1 MSGTFTTDTAGPT
14 AVTLLDRDHFARLLL
29 IFKAQLLK
37 QGSGSVEPGQLAFGA
52 HNCRANSHDLFIKIP
67 NFRKRKKIQFLRWYY
82 VLMSRFLVG
91 FAAARRFR
99 AAADDNCRSCCSDR
113 DGRSGGRQGDG
124 SSRNLFFRPILEEM
138 GQLRYFGSDN
148 NLGGPQLLPVFAV
161 GMLAEGPA
169 LRVFSMKE
177 TQVQLATKQ
186 NQTELIGAPLPTRA
200 IHNAFLLH

>member
-1 MSGTFTTDTAGPT
+1 
-14 AVTLLDRDHFARLLL
+14 
-29 IFKAQLLK
+29 
-37 QGSGSVEPGQLAFGA
+37 
-52 HNCRANSHDLFIKIP
+52 
-67 NFRKRKKIQFLRWYY
+67 
-82 VLMSRFLVG
+82 MSRFLVG

-169 LRVFSMKE
+169 LRVFFSMKE
-177 TQVQLATKQ
+177 TSTIIDKIKS
-186 NQTELIGAPLPTRA
+186 NGTDWRAPIPTRA
-200 IHNAFLLH
+200 IHTMPFAALRQRR

>member
-1 MSGTFTTDTAGPT
+1 
-14 AVTLLDRDHFARLLL
+14 
-29 IFKAQLLK
+29 
-37 QGSGSVEPGQLAFGA
+37 
-52 HNCRANSHDLFIKIP
+52 
-67 NFRKRKKIQFLRWYY
+67 
-82 VLMSRFLVG
+82 MSRFLVG

-169 LRVFSMKE
+169 LCVFSMNRNTSTISDKTKPNGTDWGASSNTRNPQCLFAALGQRTVNGVE
-177 TQVQLATKQ
+177 TDTASHTIK
-186 NQTELIGAPLPTRA
+186 
-200 IHNAFLLH
+200 

>member
-1 MSGTFTTDTAGPT
+1 
-14 AVTLLDRDHFARLLL
+14 
-29 IFKAQLLK
+29 
-37 QGSGSVEPGQLAFGA
+37 
-52 HNCRANSHDLFIKIP
+52 
-67 NFRKRKKIQFLRWYY
+67 
-82 VLMSRFLVG
+82 MSRFLVG